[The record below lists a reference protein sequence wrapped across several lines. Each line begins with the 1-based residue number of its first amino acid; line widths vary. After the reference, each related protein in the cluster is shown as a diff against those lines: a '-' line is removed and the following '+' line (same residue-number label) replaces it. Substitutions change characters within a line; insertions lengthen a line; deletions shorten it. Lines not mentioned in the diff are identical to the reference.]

1 MSPFS
6 LEILRIFLSFSV
18 ISSPLFSSFE
28 NFCHSSFGPS
38 GLVLRFFLPVIFQL
52 PVLLFRKSLRLYLLN
67 LLLSFSFVFWMFL
80 SWRHGRVC
88 VKHIYVHI
96 YNWFLSWL
104 KYAVFPLRMSRIILK
119 VLSAW
124 YLSPPLWFASS
135 ALPSHF
141 ILETQFL
148 LFWSDLR
155 MEASKMVG
163 ISEVVGRV
171 ITVSCS
177 VWQSS
182 SGAMD
187 QYLLSDHQQH

>member
-1 MSPFS
+1 MACSSWVLSVWKFCAFS
-6 LEILRIFLSFSV
+6 WVFSV

-52 PVLLFRKSLRLYLLN
+52 PVLLFRKFLRLYLLN

-119 VLSAW
+119 VLLIPFQWKSR
-124 YLSPPLWFASS
+124 LW
-135 ALPSHF
+135 
-141 ILETQFL
+141 
-148 LFWSDLR
+148 
-155 MEASKMVG
+155 G
-163 ISEVVGRV
+163 
-171 ITVSCS
+171 
-177 VWQSS
+177 
-182 SGAMD
+182 
-187 QYLLSDHQQH
+187 Y